1 MNLESPQRVFKNAD
15 LSKIGRLKIER
26 SFSDKDI
33 TITLEQI
40 DLIIVFIIQRLNFL
54 RVSSC
59 SLVRTASDKL
69 MLINFFIFYFLTHVC
84 FQLSQKGNKKVGRK
98 YIFWRKYHLNCEGS
112 LPVTWLLFR
121 GFGKNC
127 LQWICP
133 CVFSC

>member
-1 MNLESPQRVFKNAD
+1 MNLESPQGVFKNAD
-15 LSKIGRLKIER
+15 FSKIGRLKIER

-40 DLIIVFIIQRLNFL
+40 DLIIVFIIQRSNFL

-84 FQLSQKGNKKVGRK
+84 HQLSQKGKEEGGEKVHFLENISFELR
-98 YIFWRKYHLNCEGS
+98 RLTPCHLIA
-112 LPVTWLLFR
+112 F
-121 GFGKNC
+121 
-127 LQWICP
+127 
-133 CVFSC
+133 